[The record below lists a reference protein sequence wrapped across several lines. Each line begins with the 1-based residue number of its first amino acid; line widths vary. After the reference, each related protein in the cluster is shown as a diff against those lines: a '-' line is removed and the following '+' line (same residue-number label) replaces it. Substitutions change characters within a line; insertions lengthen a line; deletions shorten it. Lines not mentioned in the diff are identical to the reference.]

1 MNEQESSAIAYRIK
15 QLENN
20 IKRAESSAAESLVHL
35 EAVLGT
41 LKVTKHDFENLR
53 EMIKQ

>member
-35 EAVLGT
+35 ESVLGK
-41 LKVTKHDFENLR
+41 LEITKYDFETLR
-53 EMIKQ
+53 EMTKQ

>member
-1 MNEQESSAIAYRIK
+1 MNEQESSVIAYRIK

-35 EAVLGT
+35 ESVLGK
-41 LKVTKHDFENLR
+41 LEITKYDFETLR